1 MVFSSLV
8 FLCVFLVGVFLLY
21 TVMPSLKVK
30 NALLIIASLGF
41 YAYGEPVY
49 VFLMLLSSVMNY
61 LYALWIARTPERK
74 NRLAVVIAIV
84 ANLGLLVIFKY
95 SGMLVETMNA
105 LFGSSLPAPQIA
117 LPIGISF
124 FTFQAL
130 SYVIDVYRGV
140 VKVQRNFF
148 YVLLYISFFPQ
159 LIAGPIVKYRDIQDM
174 IIDRRQDV
182 SNIARGFRRFICG
195 LAKKVLIAD
204 TMGQVVDIMY
214 STPVPELCVLTA
226 WLGAIAYIFQIY
238 YDFSGYSDMALGLGM
253 MFGFKFK
260 ENFNYPYSALNV
272 QEFWRRW
279 HISLSTWFKEY
290 LYIPLGGN
298 RKGKPRAAFNR
309 ITVFFLCGLWHG
321 ASWTFVVWGLW
332 HGLFLLIE
340 EYVPGLKKLP
350 KFFGHL
356 YTMLVVTLGF
366 VLFRAD
372 TFSYA
377 LGYFGAMFF
386 GFDFSSAH
394 MALFFEQLTPWF
406 LVMFVVAIIGC
417 APIRPLAEKVKEMIF
432 NPSGLSLPWKI
443 VSVALYVLAFI
454 GLVWCIVRLSSG
466 GYHPFIY
473 FRF

>member
-1 MVFSSLV
+1 MVFSSII
-8 FLCVFLVGVFLLY
+8 FICVFLVGVFLLY
-21 TVMPSLKVK
+21 TIMPSLKVK
-30 NALLIIASLGF
+30 NALLIIVSLAF
-41 YAYGEPVY
+41 YAYGEPIY
-49 VFLMLLSSVMNY
+49 VLLMLFSSVMNY
-61 LYALWIARTPERK
+61 LYALWIARTPGQK
-74 NRLAVVIAIV
+74 NKLAVVLTIV
-84 ANLGLLVIFKY
+84 TNLGLLVVFKY
-95 SGMLVETMNA
+95 SGMIIDTCNSV
-105 LFGSSLPAPQIA
+105 FGLSLPEPGIA

-140 VKVQRNFF
+140 VSAQRNFF

-159 LIAGPIVKYRDIQDM
+159 LIAGPIVKYRDIEDM
-174 IIDRRQDV
+174 IVDRKQDV
-182 SNIARGFRRFICG
+182 SQIGHGFRRFICG

-204 TMGQVVDIMY
+204 TMGQVVDILF
-214 STPVPELCVLTA
+214 STPVPKLNILTA

-260 ENFNYPYSALNV
+260 ENFNYPYSALNI
-272 QEFWRRW
+272 QDFWRRW

-298 RKGKPRAAFNR
+298 RKGKGRAVFNR
-309 ITVFFLCGLWHG
+309 LTVFFLCGLWHG

-340 EYVPGLKKLP
+340 EYVPGIKKLP

-356 YTMLVVTLGF
+356 YTLLVVTLGF

-372 TFSYA
+372 SFSFA
-377 LGYFGAMFF
+377 IGYIGAMFL

-394 MALFFEQLTPWF
+394 MALFFEQITPWF
-406 LVMFVVAIIGC
+406 IVMLIAAIIGC
-417 APIRPLAEKVKEMIF
+417 APIIPVADKLREILY
-432 NPSGLSLPWKI
+432 NPTNLSLPWKI
-443 VSVALYVLAFI
+443 VAVLIYVVAFI
-454 GLVWCIVRLSSG
+454 GLMWCIIRLSSG

>member
-272 QEFWRRW
+272 QDFWRRW

-290 LYIPLGGN
+290 LYIPLG
-298 RKGKPRAAFNR
+298 RQQERQTAR
-309 ITVFFLCGLWHG
+309 SVQSHRGL
-321 ASWTFVVWGLW
+321 
-332 HGLFLLIE
+332 
-340 EYVPGLKKLP
+340 LP
-350 KFFGHL
+350 
-356 YTMLVVTLGF
+356 
-366 VLFRAD
+366 
-372 TFSYA
+372 
-377 LGYFGAMFF
+377 
-386 GFDFSSAH
+386 
-394 MALFFEQLTPWF
+394 
-406 LVMFVVAIIGC
+406 
-417 APIRPLAEKVKEMIF
+417 
-432 NPSGLSLPWKI
+432 
-443 VSVALYVLAFI
+443 
-454 GLVWCIVRLSSG
+454 VRLMARCKLDVRGVGSLAWPIPLDRGICPWAQEAAEVLRASLYDARGNAGLRSVQSG
-466 GYHPFIY
+466 YLLVCARLFWRHVLRVRFLQRSYGALLRTAHAVVLGHVRGSDHWLCAYPTSCREGQRDDLQP
-473 FRF
+473 FRFEPSVEDRFSCALRVGVHRPCLVHRTTIFGWLPSVHLL